1 MMLSHQDMTPSSQP
15 HLIHKLLQMLALT
28 RERELTCD
36 EVFDLMDYYTELE
49 QAGENV
55 QALMPQVAH
64 HLQICPECREECEAL
79 LAVLT
84 PKSPAL

>member
-1 MMLSHQDMTPSSQP
+1 MIQ
-15 HLIHKLLQMLALT
+15 KLLRMLALT

-84 PKSPAL
+84 ANVS